1 MNAFTLLTENGKF
14 NNSEI
19 MKHAHILKAY
29 RRISLGEALKKAW
42 FLAKRQQKE
51 YREIEEDKRSFK
63 PVFNVNNGNVLKSFF
78 AGNHADYINRDS
90 SWR

>member
-51 YREIEEDKRSFK
+51 YREIEEDKKSFK

>member
-51 YREIEEDKRSFK
+51 YREIEEDKKSFK

-78 AGNHADYINRDS
+78 AGNHADCINRDS

>member
-1 MNAFTLLTENGKF
+1 MNAFTFLTENGKF

-19 MKHAHILKAY
+19 MKHAHVLKAY
-29 RRISLGEALKKAW
+29 RRISLSEALKKAW

-51 YREIEEDKRSFK
+51 YREIEEDKKSFK
-63 PVFNVNNGNVLKSFF
+63 PVFNASKGNVLKSFF
-78 AGNHADYINRDS
+78 ANKYTNYDS

>member
-1 MNAFTLLTENGKF
+1 MNAFTFLTENGKF

-19 MKHAHILKAY
+19 MKHAHVLKAY
-29 RRISLGEALKKAW
+29 RRISLSEVLKQAW

-51 YREIEEDKRSFK
+51 YREVEEEKKSFK
-63 PVFNVNNGNVLKSFF
+63 PVFNARKGNVLKAFF
-78 AGNHADYINRDS
+78 ADKYTNYDS

>member
-51 YREIEEDKRSFK
+51 YREIEEDKKSFK
-63 PVFNVNNGNVLKSFF
+63 PVFNVNTGNVLKSFF

>member
-42 FLAKRQQKE
+42 FLAKRQRKE
-51 YREIEEDKRSFK
+51 YREIEEDKKSFK

>member
-1 MNAFTLLTENGKF
+1 MNAFSFLKDGKF

-19 MKHAHILKAY
+19 MKHAHVLKAY
-29 RRISLGEALKKAW
+29 RRTLSEALKKAW

-51 YREIEEDKRSFK
+51 YREIEEEKKSFK
-63 PVFNVNNGNVLKSFF
+63 PVFNASKGNVLKAFF
-78 AGNHADYINRDS
+78 ADKYTNYDS

>member
-1 MNAFTLLTENGKF
+1 MNAFSFLKEDGKF
-14 NNSEI
+14 NVSAI

-29 RRISLGEALKKAW
+29 RRISLSAALRQAW

-51 YREIEEDKRSFK
+51 YREVQDAIASYE
-63 PVFNVNNGNVLKSFF
+63 PVCDSNRGNVLKAFF
-78 AGNHADYINRDS
+78 LGGHPEYINYDS

>member
-1 MNAFTLLTENGKF
+1 MNAFSFLKDGKF

-19 MKHAHILKAY
+19 MKHAHVLKAY
-29 RRISLGEALKKAW
+29 RRISLSEALKKVW

-51 YREIEEDKRSFK
+51 YREVEEEKKSFK
-63 PVFNVNNGNVLKSFF
+63 PVFTASKGNVLKAFF
-78 AGNHADYINRDS
+78 ADKYTNYDS

>member
-1 MNAFTLLTENGKF
+1 MNAFTFLTENGKF

-29 RRISLGEALKKAW
+29 RRISLGEALKQAW
-42 FLAKRQQKE
+42 FLAKRQQIE
-51 YREIEEDKRSFK
+51 YRKVEEDKKNYK
-63 PVFNVNNGNVLKSFF
+63 PMFNAIKGNVLKAFF
-78 AGNHADYINRDS
+78 AGGHADYVNHDS

>member
-51 YREIEEDKRSFK
+51 YREIEEDKKSFK
-63 PVFNVNNGNVLKSFF
+63 PVFNVNNGTVLKSFF

>member
-1 MNAFTLLTENGKF
+1 MNAFSFLKDGKF

-19 MKHAHILKAY
+19 MKHAHVLKAY
-29 RRISLGEALKKAW
+29 RRISLSEALKKAW

-51 YREIEEDKRSFK
+51 YREIEEEKKPFK
-63 PVFNVNNGNVLKSFF
+63 PVFNASKGNVLKAFF
-78 AGNHADYINRDS
+78 AGNHADYVNRDS

>member
-1 MNAFTLLTENGKF
+1 MNAFSFLKNGKF

-29 RRISLGEALKKAW
+29 RRISLSEALKQAW

-51 YREIEEDKRSFK
+51 YREIEEEKKSFK
-63 PVFNVNNGNVLKSFF
+63 PAFNASKGNVLKTFF
-78 AGNHADYINRDS
+78 TGNHADYVNRDS

>member
-1 MNAFTLLTENGKF
+1 MNAFTFLTENGKF

-29 RRISLGEALKKAW
+29 RRISLSEALKQAW

-51 YREIEEDKRSFK
+51 YRKVEEEKKSFK
-63 PVFNVNNGNVLKSFF
+63 PVFNAKQGKCIESFLC
-78 AGNHADYINRDS
+78 
-90 SWR
+90 